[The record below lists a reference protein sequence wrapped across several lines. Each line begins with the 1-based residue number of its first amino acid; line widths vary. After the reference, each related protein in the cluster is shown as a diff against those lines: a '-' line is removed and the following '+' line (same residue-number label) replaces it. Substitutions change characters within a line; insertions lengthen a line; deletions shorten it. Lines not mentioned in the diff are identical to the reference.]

1 MLYLF
6 FQIKMLSIGIMCN
19 EEVLA
24 RIVKVNTHG
33 NKTNRL
39 NVFYL
44 HVIAMSAILSI
55 LEATYD

>member
-1 MLYLF
+1 MLN
-6 FQIKMLSIGIMCN
+6 IGIMCN

-55 LEATYD
+55 LEATYARVQW